1 MKTSKKDFIAEAE
14 DIIESATSSLLELQA
29 SFNPDALNSLF
40 RAIHTMKGLS
50 GLFGFKGF
58 SDLCH
63 TLESLLDD
71 LRLGRIEFSDESI
84 SFIFSNIDI
93 LKDIVDQVS
102 HDKEVVDVN
111 DAVRNIESFRESI
124 KTRAQAAAKAPQD
137 VSLKNLGISPSI
149 LNTLSEYEEH
159 RLKSNIK
166 EGKNIYVVK
175 SVFEITTFDKGIES
189 LNSTLK
195 SIGEVIATLPGS
207 QGVPDGSIGF
217 TQLFGSSSGIET
229 VKEKAQPAEV
239 EIALPPKAIPVTPTV
254 TAKAKEVTL
263 KSAANTVRV
272 DIEKLDR
279 ILNTVSELVLAKGAI
294 IRIQQEL
301 AESQGYTPLTLD
313 LYRISQILDR
323 KLVELQDNILELRMV
338 PFSQIF
344 SRLAQVV
351 RRHIKEVNKEIDLE
365 IFGEDTEIDKVIAEE
380 IIDPLIHL
388 IRNAIDHGIETKERR
403 IALGKKEHGI
413 ITLKAFP
420 KGNNVIITLK
430 DDGAGLDIDKILYK
444 ACENK
449 LIPEN
454 QTFDRR
460 EIINLIF
467 LPGLSTKEIVSEVSG
482 RGIGM
487 DIVKEKIGALGGFVD
502 VETEKDA
509 GSTFTI
515 TLPITLAIIKTILI
529 KVANEHFAIP
539 LTSVAETFIVDT
551 SKIQTI
557 EGRDVIE
564 IRNKILPLLRI
575 DRMFLLE
582 EKPKDEYFGIVVG
595 TGDRRLGLLVDDLLG
610 QTEVIVKPLGEFFKN
625 ITGVSGAAEIGK
637 HEVVLVL
644 DVETMMEEAFSIKN
658 DR

>member
-71 LRLGRIEFSDESI
+71 LRLGRIEFNDETI
-84 SFIFSNIDI
+84 GFIFSNIDL
-93 LKDIVDQVS
+93 LKNLVDQVS
-102 HDKEVVDVN
+102 QDKEVGDVS
-111 DAVRNIESFRESI
+111 DAVRSIESFRDAMKS
-124 KTRAQAAAKAPQD
+124 RAQASAAAPQD
-137 VSLKNLGISPSI
+137 ASLKNLSISPSI

-159 RLKSNIK
+159 RLKTNIK
-166 EGKNIYVVK
+166 EGKIVYMVK
-175 SVFEITTFDKGIES
+175 SVFELTTFDKGIES
-189 LNSTLK
+189 LNSNLK
-195 SIGEVIATLPGS
+195 SIGEVIATLPSS

-217 TQLFGSSSGIET
+217 TQLFGSSSGIEN
-229 VKEKAQPAEV
+229 VKETAQSAEV
-239 EIALPPKAIPVTPTV
+239 EMILPLKTVPGPADVTV
-254 TAKAKEVTL
+254 KAKEVTL

-279 ILNTVSELVLAKGAI
+279 ILNTVSELVLAKGAV

-301 AESQGYTPLTLD
+301 AGSYGYTPLTLD
-313 LYRISQILDR
+313 LYKISQILDR
-323 KLVELQDNILELRMV
+323 KLAELQDNILELRMV

-351 RRHIKEVNKEIDLE
+351 RRHIKEVNKEIDLK
-365 IFGEDTEIDKVIAEE
+365 IFGEDTEIDKVIAED

-388 IRNAIDHGIETKERR
+388 IRNSIDHGIEVKERR
-403 IALGKKEHGI
+403 LALGKKEHGT

-420 KGNNVIITLK
+420 KGNNVIITLQ
-430 DDGAGLDIDKILYK
+430 DDGAGLDIDKILHK
-444 ACENK
+444 ARENK

-454 QTFDRR
+454 QDIDRR

-467 LPGLSTKEIVSEVSG
+467 LPGLSTKESVSEVSG

-487 DIVKEKIGALGGFVD
+487 NIVKEKIGSLGGFVD
-502 VETEKDA
+502 IETEKDA
-509 GSTFTI
+509 GTTFTI

-529 KVANEHFAIP
+529 KVANEHFIIP
-539 LTSVAETFIVDT
+539 LTSVAETFIVDP

-557 EGRDVIE
+557 EGREVIE

-575 DRMFLLE
+575 DRTLLLE
-582 EKPKDEYFGIVVG
+582 EKPRDEYFGIVVG
-595 TGDRRLGLLVDDLLG
+595 TGDRQLGLLVDDLLG
-610 QTEVIVKPLGEFFKN
+610 QTEVVVKPLGEFFKN
-625 ITGVSGAAEIGK
+625 TTGVAGAAEIGK

-644 DVETMMEEAFSIKN
+644 DIETMMKEAFLIKN
-658 DR
+658 DL